1 MTKGI
6 NSRQKGCRGEREWR
20 DRLIAHGYEA
30 RRGQQFS
37 GGPDSP
43 DVVCSL
49 PFHFEVKRVEKL
61 NIEKAV
67 TQSEGEC
74 GGKMPVVAHKR
85 NRGQW
90 LVTMP
95 EWVFF
100 SLIKSDS
107 EEEKSDE

>member
-1 MTKGI
+1 MTKAI
-6 NSRQKGCRGEREWR
+6 NSRQKGARGEREWR
-20 DRLIAHGYEA
+20 DHLIANGYEA

-37 GGPDSP
+37 GSPDSP
-43 DVVCSL
+43 DVVCDL

-61 NIEKAV
+61 SVDKAV
-67 TQSEGEC
+67 KQAEDDCGE
-74 GGKMPVVAHKR
+74 KMPVVAHKK

-100 SLIKSDS
+100 SLIKSES
-107 EEEKSDE
+107 EEKKSE

>member
-1 MTKGI
+1 MTKAI

-20 DRLIAHGYEA
+20 DHLIANGYEA
-30 RRGQQFS
+30 RRGQQYS
-37 GGPDSP
+37 GSPDSP
-43 DVVCSL
+43 DVVCNL

-67 TQSEGEC
+67 KQSEDDCGE
-74 GGKMPVVAHKR
+74 KMPVVAHKK

-100 SLIKSDS
+100 SLIESDS

>member
-1 MTKGI
+1 MTKAI
-6 NSRQKGCRGEREWR
+6 NSRQKGARGEREWR
-20 DRLIAHGYEA
+20 DHLIANGYEA
-30 RRGQQFS
+30 RRGQQVS
-37 GGPDSP
+37 GSPDSP
-43 DVVCSL
+43 DVVCNL

-67 TQSEGEC
+67 KQSEDDCGE
-74 GGKMPVVAHKR
+74 KMPVVAHKK

>member
-1 MTKGI
+1 MTKAI

-20 DRLIAHGYEA
+20 DHLIANGYEA
-30 RRGQQFS
+30 RRGQQYS
-37 GGPDSP
+37 GSPDSP
-43 DVVCSL
+43 DVVCNL

-67 TQSEGEC
+67 KQSEDDCGE
-74 GGKMPVVAHKR
+74 KMPVVAHKK

-100 SLIKSDS
+100 YLIRSES